1 MKPPPPLFS
10 HPPLPIAD
18 DTWLIRHLHETA
30 SGPLPVSS
38 LLVLGAQPT
47 IVDTGARCNR
57 EQWLADVLG
66 LVDPGDVR
74 WVVVSHDHADHD
86 GNLEAVLDACPRATL
101 VISRALLPRLA
112 LRVAVPGE
120 RCLLVDDGES
130 FDAGDRRLLA
140 LRPPVY
146 DSAATRGLLDSATG
160 VYWAVDAWG
169 AVTGEAAA
177 DAADVDSAAW
187 RDALTAFAHATAPW
201 LADVDPGRW
210 HAAVDA
216 VAALRP
222 AVIAPAHGPVVGAE
236 RVAEA
241 VAVLREAAR
250 RVSPEAHIPG

>member
-120 RCLLVDDGES
+120 RCLLVDDAS
-130 FDAGDRRLLA
+130 RST
-140 LRPPVY
+140 P
-146 DSAATRGLLDSATG
+146 
-160 VYWAVDAWG
+160 
-169 AVTGEAAA
+169 
-177 DAADVDSAAW
+177 
-187 RDALTAFAHATAPW
+187 ATAASWRCGHRCTTAPPR
-201 LADVDPGRW
+201 AASSTAPPACTGRSTPGGR
-210 HAAVDA
+210 
-216 VAALRP
+216 
-222 AVIAPAHGPVVGAE
+222 
-236 RVAEA
+236 
-241 VAVLREAAR
+241 
-250 RVSPEAHIPG
+250 